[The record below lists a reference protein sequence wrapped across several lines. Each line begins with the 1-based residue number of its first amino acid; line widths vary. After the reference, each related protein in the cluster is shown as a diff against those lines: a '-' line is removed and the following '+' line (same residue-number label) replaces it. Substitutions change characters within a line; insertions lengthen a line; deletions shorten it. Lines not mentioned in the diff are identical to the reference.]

1 MNFSSFIPVEHKFGL
16 VYTLLHRCFCLVSDM
31 PKFHFEIEKLKEI
44 LLSNGYS
51 DKLINKCISKFM
63 NNLYFMKFIMLT
75 VPKKHPYLALPSLDN
90 YRNVYLF
97 VRLKLFSRPLIVSEI
112 TLALQIL
119 FLSMY
124 VIVKFI
130 ILRAQPAVLHVKV
143 RPLRS
148 TRKSGSRNTKAYHLK
163 QVKICKELCQSPSE
177 IIYLIATTQYND
189 TTLKY

>member
-1 MNFSSFIPVEHKFGL
+1 
-16 VYTLLHRCFCLVSDM
+16 
-31 PKFHFEIEKLKEI
+31 
-44 LLSNGYS
+44 
-51 DKLINKCISKFM
+51 M
-63 NNLYFMKFIMLT
+63 NNLYLMKFIMLT
-75 VPKKHPYLALPSLDN
+75 VPKKQPYLALPSLDN
-90 YRNVYLF
+90 YINVYLF
-97 VRLKLFSRPLIVSEI
+97 IKLKLFSRPLIVSEI

-119 FLSMY
+119 FLSLY
-124 VIVKFI
+124 VIAKFI

-177 IIYLIATTQYND
+177 IIYLIATTQYHD